1 MRIKIQNQQLMDL
14 QPLRSQAPLSQ
25 TFPTHMWRKSLCPVL
40 GVPGFR
46 RLLRTAVG
54 VQHGVV
60 LSVTAGSL
68 VCMDS
73 GSYGAL
79 SCHLT
84 GPGVQWCP
92 LGKIQGPMRQRCSV
106 RTYHR
111 LVSLRA

>member
-1 MRIKIQNQQLMDL
+1 MSRIWHGADACV
-14 QPLRSQAPLSQ
+14 S
-25 TFPTHMWRKSLCPVL
+25 T
-40 GVPGFR
+40 
-46 RLLRTAVG
+46 VG
-54 VQHGVV
+54 VQCGVV
-60 LSVTAGSL
+60 LSVTAGSP
-68 VCMDS
+68 VCMGS

-92 LGKIQGPMRQRCSV
+92 LGGTQAPMRQHCPV